1 MAWSLVSYMALA
13 LALTVAS
20 SATPLEL
27 RCGDERFKV
36 TFDRLEARVRL
47 ADGKQLVLARLPRT
61 SDPRPARIYTDGRL
75 TFTRSDKRRVSFAR
89 GRMSAQPCEVA
100 KATSVPSATGPPS
113 CREERGLP
121 AARLLVDQCLKVS
134 PATHPPC
141 NADND
146 CALIQSEI
154 RRGCDIIGSDAP
166 GFCKA
171 P

>member
-1 MAWSLVSYMALA
+1 M
-13 LALTVAS
+13 
-20 SATPLEL
+20 
-27 RCGDERFKV
+27 
-36 TFDRLEARVRL
+36 RLRL
-47 ADGKQLVLARLPRT
+47 ADGEQRVLARLPGA
-61 SDPRPARIYTDGRL
+61 SDPRPGRTYTDGRL

-89 GRMSAQPCEVA
+89 GRMAPQRCEIA
-100 KATSVPSATGPPS
+100 KATRAPAIVAGSRS

-121 AARLLVDQCLKVS
+121 ASRLLVDQCLRVS

-146 CALIQSEI
+146 CTLIQSEI

-166 GFCKA
+166 VFCKA